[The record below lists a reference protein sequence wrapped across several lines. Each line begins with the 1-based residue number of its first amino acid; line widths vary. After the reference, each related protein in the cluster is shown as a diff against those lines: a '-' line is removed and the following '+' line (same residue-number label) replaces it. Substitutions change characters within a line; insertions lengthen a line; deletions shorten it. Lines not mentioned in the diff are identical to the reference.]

1 MLPFTS
7 SLLSHRPR
15 TPHRRRAAAIALL
28 CCAAIILA
36 ALNLQAVGAQ
46 ATNLALNRPVS
57 VSSSENATAFPP
69 AAAVDGNTSTRWS
82 SAFSDP
88 QWIYVDLGTSRSV
101 SRVVLRWEAS
111 YGKAYQIQ
119 VSSNTSSWTTIS
131 TVANGDG
138 GVDDLTI
145 SGSGRYVRMY
155 GTQRVTIGAAQYGYS
170 LWEFEVY
177 GSGTTPTVTPTRTPT
192 PGSSSC
198 TTVSNIAL
206 NKPAYAYFYEAIGE
220 EPSKAVDGNMATRW
234 GHLWYPAGP
243 TNAWLDVD
251 LGSTAARITQVN
263 IFWEAA
269 LAADYQIQTSN
280 DRVNWTTVRSVTNN
294 TALTNNLAF
303 SPSVTG
309 RYLRVNMT
317 RKGTAYGYSIWELQV
332 NGCNGAPASYP
343 PDPAPLGGTFVRVWN
358 DNFDGTALNTSNWAY
373 DNNVHVNG
381 EVQQYASANVA
392 VSGGTLKITTRQ
404 QSLNGYPFTSGRIYT
419 KGLRSFTYGRIV
431 ARMRL
436 PVGDGYWPAFW
447 MMGNNIDTVGWPG
460 NGELDIMENIGYS
473 NWVSGA
479 LHGPNYWGAGSVGG
493 RHDLPAGQTI
503 AAWHTYAVEWDP
515 TFVKWFIDDQLVRTV
530 TRQSVIANS
539 GQWVYDN
546 PKFIILN
553 LALGGDYPHG
563 YNQVTTPYYGLP
575 QSTVN
580 NIAAGGGVVEVDY
593 VEVWQRQ

>member
-1 MLPFTS
+1 MLPFAGS
-7 SLLSHRPR
+7 SPSHRR
-15 TPHRRRAAAIALL
+15 HGRAAAIALL
-28 CCAAIILA
+28 CCAAIVLA
-36 ALNLQAVGAQ
+36 ALNTHAITAQ

-69 AAAVDGNTSTRWS
+69 AATVDGNTSTRWS

-88 QWIYVDLGTSRSV
+88 QWIQVDLGATRSI
-101 SRVVLRWEAS
+101 SRVVLRWEAA

-119 VSSNTSSWTTIS
+119 VSNDASAWTSLFSTT
-131 TVANGDG
+131 TGDG
-138 GVDDLTI
+138 GVDDLAV

-155 GTQRVTIGAAQYGYS
+155 GTQRVTIGATQYGYS
-170 LWEFEVY
+170 LFEFEVY
-177 GSGTTPTVTPTRTPT
+177 GSGTSPTVTPTPTRTPT
-192 PGSSSC
+192 APPSGSC

-206 NKPAYAYFYEAIGE
+206 NKPAFAYFYEIKGE
-220 EPSKAVDGNMATRW
+220 EPGKAVDGNMSTRW

-251 LGSTAARITQVN
+251 LGSSAATITQVN
-263 IFWEAA
+263 ISWETA

-280 DRVNWTTVRSVTNN
+280 DRASWTTVRSVTGNTSLNN
-294 TALTNNLAF
+294 TLSF
-303 SPSVTG
+303 SPAVTG

-317 RKGTAYGYSIWELQV
+317 RKGTAYGYSIFELQV

-343 PDPAPLGGTFVRVWN
+343 PDPAPLGGTYTRIWS
-358 DNFDGTALNTSNWAY
+358 DTFDGTALNTTNWAY
-373 DNNVHVNG
+373 DNNVHVNN
-381 EVQQYASANVA
+381 EQQQYTSNNVT
-392 VSGGTLKITTRQ
+392 VSGGTLKLTARRETV
-404 QSLNGYPFTSGRIYT
+404 NGYPFTSGRIFT
-419 KGLRSFTYGRIV
+419 KGLRSFTYGKVV

-436 PVGDGYWPAFW
+436 PVGEGYWPAFW
-447 MMGNNIDTVGWPG
+447 MMGENIDTVGWPG

-479 LHGPNYWGAGSVGG
+479 LHGPGYWGAGSVGG
-493 RHDLPAGQTI
+493 RHDLVAGQSI

-515 TFVKWFIDDQLVRTV
+515 TFIRWLIDDQTVRTV
-530 TRQSVIANS
+530 TRQDVIANY

-546 PKFIILN
+546 PKFILLN

-563 YNQVTTPYYGLP
+563 YNNASTPYYGIP
-575 QSTVN
+575 QSTVD

-593 VEVWQRQ
+593 VEVWQKR